1 MGVEN
6 TVPDICREETDN
18 GSLTP
23 EEAVKEK
30 HLRRKIDILI
40 FPVVALTY
48 FLNLADR

>member
-6 TVPDICREETDN
+6 TLPHICREETDN

-23 EEAVKEK
+23 EEAVIEK
-30 HLRRKIDILI
+30 RLRRKIDMLI